1 MQNAAA
7 YNYKL
12 SSKLQYKFAVK
23 LNTMKTLLLM
33 LAAITTFGCYAQKE
47 TPAAV
52 QEAFPGVTVKKWE
65 KEDGNYEA
73 YFTKDGKTMSATF
86 DAKGTWME
94 TETDIAV
101 KDLPAPVSAYIKEHY
116 SGSAIK
122 EAAMLKTPKGDMYE
136 AEVKGK
142 DLLFDMNGKFLKEEK
157 D

>member
-1 MQNAAA
+1 
-7 YNYKL
+7 
-12 SSKLQYKFAVK
+12 
-23 LNTMKTLLLM
+23 MKTLLLV
-33 LAAITTFGCYAQKE
+33 LATITTFGCYAQKE

-52 QEAFPGVTVKKWE
+52 QEAFKKNFPGVTVKKWE

-73 YFTKDGKTMSATF
+73 NFTKDGKTMSATF
-86 DAKGTWME
+86 DEKGTWIE

-101 KDLPAPVSAYIKEHY
+101 KDLPAPVNAYVKEHY
-116 SGSAIK
+116 NGATIK
-122 EAAMLKTPKGDMYE
+122 EAAMLKTAKGDMYE